1 MKKCDTDSPQWDISS
16 IGLQSRFL
24 LGLACIFICF
34 CVVVTTLL
42 YLYEKKRLENEIYY
56 QTELI
61 MAAVEST
68 RAYVRDVLRPKM
80 YETLGHETFILEA
93 MSTSYISRVVMERF
107 QETLP
112 SFEYRRVAINA
123 MNPDFEADALERE
136 KIQYFTENPAMND
149 WHGIVKLKDQAL
161 YMRFRPVRF
170 TTRCFRCHGDPA
182 DAPRTIIDLYGKEHG
197 FNQKPDVVSGVI
209 SVGVPVNAG
218 LMPIVE
224 VAWKVFCATFI
235 AVVFLYG
242 IIWFFFN
249 KLIIRDLR
257 GLLEIFRDNLRDEH
271 GVQLY
276 EQARATDEFGELAAS
291 VQVVA
296 RHLRKTRLQLED
308 YAKNLEEKVKDRTRA
323 LQRSEQHLR
332 EKVITRGQELRT
344 LNTISELI
352 TQSVYLADILP
363 RVLQQ
368 ALKVMPAAGAGMYL
382 VDREKAMLVLQCREH
397 ADALVE
403 SIPFDASVCLPFLD
417 EKRLDFDGFIQ
428 QAACGR
434 YGTAGEKAVL
444 VNNFNVP
451 LCCRGQILGVMTFT
465 GKNLKDVDAQLQE
478 LLFSIGHQIGIT
490 IESLQNIARLI
501 DSKELLQT
509 VFDGI
514 TDVVL
519 LLDPEYRIHRHGWT
533 RFHAEASTNH
543 GNSPV
548 RHHSIGDFRIKMVN
562 KAFLDQQGLQ
572 LEEIL
577 NRSLSELPLKNPC
590 PFTACKTAFSALSG
604 PPIVEQVNG
613 EDGNIYEVNFY
624 PLFSDQGELR
634 NIVCYAKDI
643 TEKIEVERRI
653 QQTEKLV
660 SLGQLAAGV
669 AHEINNPLG
678 IILCYT
684 DILLEDNLDLDPQA
698 CEDVRVIEKHA
709 RSCQKIVTDLLNFSR
724 SQKTDKCNG
733 SVNRAIEEV
742 VALAKQQ
749 FIKQKIHLTLHL
761 DYELP
766 DIFLDRDRIKQVFLN
781 LLMNA
786 AHAIREEG
794 TVLIVTGYDQ
804 AAHRIVV
811 TVEDDGQ
818 GIEDEV
824 IAKIFDPFFTTKA
837 PGSGTGLGLSV
848 SYGIVQD
855 HGGDICVESQPG
867 QWTRF
872 TITLPVNRAAQV

>member
-1 MKKCDTDSPQWDISS
+1 MKKHDITSPQWDISS
-16 IGLQSRFL
+16 IGLQSKFL

-34 CVVVTTLL
+34 CVVVTSLL
-42 YLYEKKRLENEIYY
+42 YLYEKKRLENEVYY

-80 YETLGHETFILEA
+80 YETLGNETFVLEA
-93 MSTSYISRVVMERF
+93 MSTSYISRVVMQRF

-136 KIQYFTENPAMND
+136 KIKYFSENPAVND
-149 WHGIVKLKDQAL
+149 WHGIVKLGDQPL

-170 TTRCFRCHGDPA
+170 TTPCFRCHGDPT
-182 DAPRTIIDLYGKEHG
+182 DAPQTIIDLYGNVHG
-197 FNQKPDVVSGVI
+197 FNQKADVVSGVI
-209 SVGVPVNAG
+209 SVGVPINVG
-218 LMPIVE
+218 LVPIIE

-235 AVVFLYG
+235 SVVFLYG

-276 EQARATDEFGELAAS
+276 EQARATDEFGELATS
-291 VQVVA
+291 VQMVA
-296 RHLRKTRLQLED
+296 RHLRTTRLQLED
-308 YAKNLEEKVKDRTRA
+308 YAKNLEEKVKDRTLA
-323 LQRSEQHLR
+323 LQRSEQSLR

-368 ALKVMPAAGAGMYL
+368 ALKVIPAAGAGMYL
-382 VDREKAMLVLQCREH
+382 VDREKAVLVLQCRES
-397 ADALVE
+397 ADALAE
-403 SIPFDASVCLPFLD
+403 TIPFDASVCLPFLD
-417 EKRLDFDGFIQ
+417 KKRLDFDGFIQ
-428 QAACGR
+428 EAACGR
-434 YGTAGEKAVL
+434 LSMTREKEVL

-451 LCCRGQILGVMTFT
+451 LCCRGQVLGVMTFT
-465 GKNLKDVDAQLQE
+465 GENLKDVDAQLQE

-501 DSKELLQT
+501 DSKELLQS

-514 TDVVL
+514 TDVVI
-519 LLDPEYRIHRHGWT
+519 LLDPEY
-533 RFHAEASTNH
+533 
-543 GNSPV
+543 
-548 RHHSIGDFRIKMVN
+548 RIKMVN
-562 KAFLDQQGLQ
+562 KAFLDQHGLL

-590 PFTACKTAFSALSG
+590 PFTACKTPLAPLPSS
-604 PPIVEQVNG
+604 PVVEQVQG
-613 EDGNIYEVNFY
+613 RDGNIYEVNFY
-624 PLFSDQGELR
+624 PLFSDKGEVR
-634 NIVCYAKDI
+634 NVVCYAKDI

-684 DILLEDNLDLDPQA
+684 DILLEDNIDLNSQA

-724 SQKTDKCNG
+724 SQKTDKRNG

-749 FIKQKIHLTLHL
+749 FIKQKIHLSLHL
-761 DYELP
+761 DRKLP
-766 DIFLDRDRIKQVFLN
+766 DIFLDQDRIKQVFLN

-786 AHAIREEG
+786 AYAIGKEG
-794 TVLIVTGYDQ
+794 TILIITSYDQ
-804 AAHRIVV
+804 PLHRIVV
-811 TVEDDGQ
+811 TVEDDGH

-824 IAKIFDPFFTTKA
+824 MAKIFDPFFTTKTL
-837 PGSGTGLGLSV
+837 GNGTGLGLSV

-867 QWTRF
+867 KWTRF
-872 TITLPVNRAAQV
+872 TITLPVNRAVVS

>member
-1 MKKCDTDSPQWDISS
+1 MKKQDTASPQWDISS
-16 IGLQSRFL
+16 IGLQSKFL

-34 CVVVTTLL
+34 CVVVTSLL
-42 YLYEKKRLENEIYY
+42 YLYEKKRLENEGYY

-80 YETLGHETFILEA
+80 YEMLGNETFILEA
-93 MSTSYISRVVMERF
+93 MSTSYISRVVMDRF
-107 QETLP
+107 QQTLP

-136 KIQYFTENPAMND
+136 KIKYFSENPAAND
-149 WHGIVKLKDQAL
+149 WHGIVRFKDQPL

-170 TTRCFRCHGDPA
+170 TSPCFRCHGDPA
-182 DAPRTIIDLYGKEHG
+182 DAPRKIIDFYGDIHG

-209 SVGVPVNAG
+209 SVGVPINVG
-218 LMPIVE
+218 LMYIVE

-235 AVVFLYG
+235 SVVFLYG

-296 RHLRKTRLQLED
+296 RHLRTTRRQLED
-308 YAKNLEEKVKDRTRA
+308 YAKNLEEKVKDRTLA
-323 LQRSEQHLR
+323 LQRSEQSLR
-332 EKVITRGQELRT
+332 EQVITRGQELRT

-368 ALKVMPAAGAGMYL
+368 ALKVIPAAGAGMYL
-382 VDREKAMLVLQCREH
+382 VDREKAMLVLQCRES
-397 ADALVE
+397 ADALAE
-403 SIPFDASVCLPFLD
+403 TIPFDASVCLPFLD
-417 EKRLDFDGFIQ
+417 EKQLDFDGFIQ
-428 QAACGR
+428 KAFCGR
-434 YGTAGEKAVL
+434 SRPAGEKEVL

-451 LCCRGQILGVMTFT
+451 LCCRGQVLGVMTFT
-465 GKNLKDVDAQLQE
+465 GENLRDVDAQLQE

-501 DSKELLQT
+501 DSKELLQS

-514 TDVVL
+514 TDVVI
-519 LLDPEYRIHRHGWT
+519 LLDPEY
-533 RFHAEASTNH
+533 
-543 GNSPV
+543 
-548 RHHSIGDFRIKMVN
+548 RIKMVN
-562 KAFLDQQGLQ
+562 KAFLDRHGLP

-590 PFTACKTAFSALSG
+590 PFTACKTPLVPLPRS
-604 PPIVEQVNG
+604 PVVEQVHG
-613 EDGNIYEVNFY
+613 RDGNIYEVTFY
-624 PLFSDQGELR
+624 PLFSDKGEVR
-634 NIVCYAKDI
+634 NVVCYAKDI

-684 DILLEDNLDLDPQA
+684 DILLEDSLALNTQA
-698 CEDVRVIEKHA
+698 CEDVKIIEKHA

-724 SQKTDKCNG
+724 SQKTDKQNG

-761 DYELP
+761 DRELP
-766 DIFLDRDRIKQVFLN
+766 DIFLDQDRMKQVFLN

-786 AHAIREEG
+786 AYAIREEG
-794 TVLIVTGYDQ
+794 TILIITGYDQ
-804 AAHRIVV
+804 PEHRVVV
-811 TVEDDGQ
+811 TVEDDGL
-818 GIEDEV
+818 GIEDE
-824 IAKIFDPFFTTKA
+824 IMAKIFDPFFTTKD
-837 PGSGTGLGLSV
+837 PGDGTGLGLSV

-867 QWTRF
+867 KWTRF
-872 TITLPVNRAAQV
+872 TIILPVNRAVPG

>member
-1 MKKCDTDSPQWDISS
+1 MQGVFFRHRCYGGIRVKMKKQVSASPQWDISS
-16 IGLQSRFL
+16 IGLQSKFL

-34 CVVVTTLL
+34 CVVVTSLL
-42 YLYEKKRLENEIYY
+42 YLYEKKRLENEVYY

-80 YETLGHETFILEA
+80 YETLGDETFILEA
-93 MSTSYISRVVMERF
+93 MSTSYISRVVMDRF

-112 SFEYRRVAINA
+112 SFEYRRVAVNA
-123 MNPDFEADALERE
+123 TNPDFAANTIERE
-136 KIQYFTENPAMND
+136 KIRYFAENPAVND
-149 WHGIVKLKDQAL
+149 WHGIVKSGNQSL
-161 YMRFRPVRF
+161 YMRFLPVRF
-170 TTRCFRCHGDPA
+170 TTPCFRCHGDPA
-182 DAPRTIIDLYGKEHG
+182 NAPRAIIDLYGNVNG
-197 FNQKPDVVSGVI
+197 FNQQADVVSGVV
-209 SVGVPVNAG
+209 SVGVPVNVG
-218 LMPIVE
+218 LVPIVE

-235 AVVFLYG
+235 SVVFLYG

-296 RHLRKTRLQLED
+296 RHLRATRLQLED
-308 YAKNLEEKVKDRTRA
+308 YAKNLEEKVKDRTLA
-323 LQRSEQHLR
+323 LQRSEQSLL

-363 RVLQQ
+363 KVLQQ
-368 ALKVMPAAGAGMYL
+368 ALKVIPAAGAGMYL
-382 VDREKAMLVLQCREH
+382 VDREKAMLVLQCREN
-397 ADALVE
+397 ADALAE
-403 SIPFDASVCLPFLD
+403 TIPFDASVCLPFLD

-428 QAACGR
+428 EAACGR
-434 YGTAGEKAVL
+434 LSLTGEKAVL
-444 VNNFNVP
+444 INNFNVP
-451 LCCRGQILGVMTFT
+451 LCCRGQVMGVMTFI
-465 GKNLKDVDAQLQE
+465 GDNLRDVDAQLQE

-514 TDVVL
+514 TDVVI
-519 LLDPEYRIHRHGWT
+519 LLDPEY
-533 RFHAEASTNH
+533 
-543 GNSPV
+543 
-548 RHHSIGDFRIKMVN
+548 RIKMVN
-562 KAFLDQQGLQ
+562 KAFLDQHGLP

-590 PFTACKTAFSALSG
+590 PFTACKTPLAPLPSS
-604 PPIVEQVNG
+604 PVVEQVHG
-613 EDGNIYEVNFY
+613 RDGNIYEVTFY
-624 PLFSDQGELR
+624 PLFSDKGEVR
-634 NIVCYAKDI
+634 NVVCYAKDI
-643 TEKIEVERRI
+643 TGKIEVERRI

-684 DILLEDNLDLDPQA
+684 DILLEDSLDLNTQA
-698 CEDVRVIEKHA
+698 CEDVKVIEKHA

-724 SQKTDKCNG
+724 SQKTDKQNG

-749 FIKQKIHLTLHL
+749 FVKQKIHLSLHL
-761 DYELP
+761 DRELP
-766 DIFLDRDRIKQVFLN
+766 DIFLDQDRMKQVFLN

-786 AHAIREEG
+786 AYAIREEG
-794 TVLIVTGYDQ
+794 TILIITGYDQ
-804 AAHRIVV
+804 PAHRVVV

-818 GIEDEV
+818 GIEDE
-824 IAKIFDPFFTTKA
+824 IMAKIFDPFFTTKA
-837 PGSGTGLGLSV
+837 LGNGTGLGLSV

-867 QWTRF
+867 KWTRF
-872 TITLPVNRAAQV
+872 TITLPVNRAVPA